1 MLKLFKKDQLEIK
14 VFDTRAEMGL
24 IASRDAAEYIQKE
37 LKTKN
42 ELSIVFASAP
52 SQNDF
57 LSSLIEQ
64 DIEWNRINAFH
75 MDEFI
80 GLTEDAPQGFGNF
93 LKSKIFDKIQL
104 KSINYLFKKNEDPSI
119 VCQNYSRLLDQQPID
134 IVFMGIGENAHIAF
148 NDPHVALF
156 NDPEKVKIVS
166 LDLICRKQ
174 QVNDGFFA
182 SVDDV
187 PTHAITLTIPV
198 LVGAK
203 RIFCIV
209 PAPSKAKAIKAVVS
223 GEITEKYPAS
233 VLRTHRFA
241 TLYCDKDSAKYI
253 L

>member
-104 KSINYLFKKNEDPSI
+104 KSINYLFKKNEDPSV
-119 VCQNYSRLLDQQPID
+119 VCQNYSKLLDQQPID

-209 PAPSKAKAIKAVVS
+209 PAPSKAKVIKAVVF
-223 GEITEKYPAS
+223 GEISEKYPAS
-233 VLRTHRFA
+233 ILRTHESA